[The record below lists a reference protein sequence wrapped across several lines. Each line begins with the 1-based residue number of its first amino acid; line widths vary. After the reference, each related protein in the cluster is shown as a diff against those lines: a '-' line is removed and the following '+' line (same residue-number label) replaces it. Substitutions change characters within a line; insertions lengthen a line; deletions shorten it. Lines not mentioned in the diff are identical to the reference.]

1 MSDIVLIGT
10 GGLARETVWALPPGR
25 VRGFVT
31 HDVAEHGTQVCGL
44 PVLGEERWLIGR
56 DDVAAVCCIGDPRAR
71 RRIVGTLESEG
82 VRFET
87 VIHPSALM
95 CAHVEIGEGCIIGAR
110 ATLTTQVTLGR
121 QVIVGVGTTV
131 SHDCTLADFATLAPG
146 VVLAGSVQI
155 DEGAELGAGVTAKPG
170 TRVQRGALVGAA
182 AAVIADVEANSVVAG
197 VPARPLRRFAP
208 EDHF

>member
-1 MSDIVLIGT
+1 M
-10 GGLARETVWALPPGR
+10 A
-25 VRGFVT
+25 
-31 HDVAEHGTQVCGL
+31 
-44 PVLGEERWLIGR
+44 
-56 DDVAAVCCIGDPRAR
+56 
-71 RRIVGTLESEG
+71 
-82 VRFET
+82 
-87 VIHPSALM
+87 
-95 CAHVEIGEGCIIGAR
+95 
-110 ATLTTQVTLGR
+110 
-121 QVIVGVGTTV
+121 VGTTV
-131 SHDCTLADFATLAPG
+131 TRTLEARAQESG